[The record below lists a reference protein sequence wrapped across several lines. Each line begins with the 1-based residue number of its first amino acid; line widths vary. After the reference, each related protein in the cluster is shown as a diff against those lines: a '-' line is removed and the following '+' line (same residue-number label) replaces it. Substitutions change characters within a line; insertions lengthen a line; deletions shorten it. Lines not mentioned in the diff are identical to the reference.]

1 MSRFRSLDRR
11 EGLERPV
18 PVLGEAQI
26 REEAGHHDALAEV
39 AEAGLRTLAAGQ
51 RERELG
57 IAPTRSEGKGK
68 TAAEARI
75 DVRQEMRAVGLAE
88 TLDVRRPDELQPLG
102 DVEIG
107 RAHV

>member
-1 MSRFRSLDRR
+1 MSRVRSLDRR

-18 PVLGEAQI
+18 TVLREAQI

-57 IAPTRSEGKGK
+57 IAPTRSERKGK

-75 DVRQEMRAVGLAE
+75 DVRQEMRAVGLGNTGCSPARQAAAS
-88 TLDVRRPDELQPLG
+88 RRRRG
-102 DVEIG
+102 
-107 RAHV
+107 